1 MFWCILRDFM
11 KLGVEP
17 SPHVFLLGD
26 PQTNIE
32 FKQSGNYPIIV
43 LAVFFLGGQAGIL
56 VWWVDVKQSGNYLKG
71 THLACFFSDI

>member
-1 MFWCILRDFM
+1 M

-17 SPHVFLLGD
+17 PPHVFLLGD

-32 FKQSGNYPIIV
+32 CKQSGNYPIIV

-56 VWWVDVKQSGNYLKG
+56 VW
-71 THLACFFSDI
+71 